1 MSFDAQTSNSALRR
15 TRSTGDIPRQPEPTY
30 RPRGSRHSDSHS
42 DLCDP
47 QPSHGHRG
55 VASSSIP
62 RTPLSAGITSGGRWT
77 PPNEIAVHPE
87 RAQTQ
92 TIGGGF
98 LPLRQEPLDD
108 LSEPNHNMSS
118 YERTLAFL
126 GIGRRASRARRSLVG
141 LFFNLISGFVQ
152 VCNINNY
159 HFTTGLIQTIADC
172 HYCDRSG
179 ALWDSPQESNPTGI
193 DRVGG
198 L

>member
-1 MSFDAQTSNSALRR
+1 MSFDAQTSNAALRR

-77 PPNEIAVHPE
+77 PQNEIAAYPE
-87 RAQTQ
+87 QGQTQ
-92 TIGGGF
+92 TIGGD
-98 LPLRQEPLDD
+98 LPPLRQEPHDD
-108 LSEPNHNMSS
+108 TPRPHHNMSS
-118 YERTLAFL
+118 YERTLAFF

-141 LFFNLISGFVQ
+141 LFFNLTSGFVQ
-152 VCNINNY
+152 VCNINNQ
-159 HFTTGLIQTIADC
+159 HLATGLIQTIADC

-179 ALWDSPQESNPTGI
+179 ALRDSPQESNATGI
-193 DRVGG
+193 DGVGG